1 MQIYNSSL
9 FRQIFWGG
17 TFRRMKSP
25 SKCKIGPSCTLQQR
39 LLDFA
44 VTQGCFTQRTHILA
58 LNGDKNS
65 DFDAISLF
73 FRKTATNTAD
83 LNPPVC

>member
-1 MQIYNSSL
+1 
-9 FRQIFWGG
+9 
-17 TFRRMKSP
+17 
-25 SKCKIGPSCTLQQR
+25 LQQR

-65 DFDAISLF
+65 DFDAILSF
-73 FRKTATNTAD
+73 PEKS
-83 LNPPVC
+83 